1 MKKQQKQDRT
11 AERGRFSAKR
21 KKEAVL
27 RLLKGEELDALS
39 RELGV
44 TAAVLSEWR
53 EKFLAGA
60 KANLK
65 SREPEP
71 ADDEV
76 PQLKAMVGELMMKN
90 ELFAEKARLPEWPPP
105 EFAGR
110 ELRKPAHLDLVG
122 EALLWLPF
130 GVDVRPV
137 GWECTA
143 PACPTA
149 FTPLIFFYFS
159 PSR

>member
-60 KANLK
+60 EANLK

-76 PQLKAMVGELMMKN
+76 LRLKAMVGELMMKN
-90 ELFAEKARLPEWPPP
+90 ELLAEKARLLETNAPGFPW
-105 EFAGR
+105 
-110 ELRKPAHLDLVG
+110 RK
-122 EALLWLPF
+122 
-130 GVDVRPV
+130 
-137 GWECTA
+137 
-143 PACPTA
+143 
-149 FTPLIFFYFS
+149 
-159 PSR
+159 SRG

>member
-1 MKKQQKQDRT
+1 MDVKKQKQDRT
-11 AERGRFSAKR
+11 EERGRFSAKR

-60 KANLK
+60 EANLK

-76 PQLKAMVGELMMKN
+76 LRLKAMVGALMMKT
-90 ELFAEKARLPEWPPP
+90 ELLAEKARLLEGNAPCFPW
-105 EFAGR
+105 
-110 ELRKPAHLDLVG
+110 RK
-122 EALLWLPF
+122 
-130 GVDVRPV
+130 
-137 GWECTA
+137 
-143 PACPTA
+143 
-149 FTPLIFFYFS
+149 
-159 PSR
+159 SRG

>member
-1 MKKQQKQDRT
+1 MKRQQKQDRT

-60 KANLK
+60 EANLK

-71 ADDEV
+71 EPADDEV
-76 PQLKAMVGELMMKN
+76 LRLKATVGELMMKN
-90 ELFAEKARLPEWPPP
+90 ELLAEKARLLEDNAPGFPW
-105 EFAGR
+105 
-110 ELRKPAHLDLVG
+110 RK
-122 EALLWLPF
+122 
-130 GVDVRPV
+130 
-137 GWECTA
+137 
-143 PACPTA
+143 
-149 FTPLIFFYFS
+149 
-159 PSR
+159 SRG

>member
-27 RLLKGEELDALS
+27 RLLKGEELDALT

-60 KANLK
+60 EANLK
-65 SREPEP
+65 SREPELETTFKKRGSSNHP
-71 ADDEV
+71 S
-76 PQLKAMVGELMMKN
+76 
-90 ELFAEKARLPEWPPP
+90 AEKRGIGGPRRGARGAENERQGMLGPCRISRAVELSAQ
-105 EFAGR
+105 EAIRGAG
-110 ELRKPAHLDLVG
+110 
-122 EALLWLPF
+122 
-130 GVDVRPV
+130 
-137 GWECTA
+137 
-143 PACPTA
+143 
-149 FTPLIFFYFS
+149 
-159 PSR
+159 

>member
-1 MKKQQKQDRT
+1 MKKQKQDRT

-60 KANLK
+60 EANLK
-65 SREPEP
+65 SREPEA

-76 PQLKAMVGELMMKN
+76 LRLKAMVGELMMKN
-90 ELFAEKARLPEWPPP
+90 ELLAQKARNSS
-105 EFAGR
+105 
-110 ELRKPAHLDLVG
+110 PA
-122 EALLWLPF
+122 
-130 GVDVRPV
+130 PV
-137 GWECTA
+137 VTGGG
-143 PACPTA
+143 
-149 FTPLIFFYFS
+149 
-159 PSR
+159 

>member
-11 AERGRFSAKR
+11 SERGRFSAKR

-53 EKFLAGA
+53 ERFLAGA
-60 KANLK
+60 EANLK
-65 SREPEP
+65 SREPEA

-76 PQLKAMVGELMMKN
+76 LRLKAMVGELMMKN
-90 ELFAEKARLPEWPPP
+90 ELLAEKARLLEGNAPGFPW
-105 EFAGR
+105 
-110 ELRKPAHLDLVG
+110 RK
-122 EALLWLPF
+122 
-130 GVDVRPV
+130 
-137 GWECTA
+137 
-143 PACPTA
+143 
-149 FTPLIFFYFS
+149 
-159 PSR
+159 SRG